1 MTRLPIVLTVLATI
15 ALLAGCGHKNLDKY
29 DWDKLS
35 ASPEYVVG
43 PEDVLYVE
51 FWQRD
56 DMTKEVTV
64 RPDGFLDLPLIGEVD
79 AQGKTP
85 EELKQ
90 LITRKMTAFEKA
102 PVVTV
107 TVRKV
112 MSYRIYVLGKVQKP
126 GLYNPTQKVTV
137 LQALALAGGPTTF
150 ADEDKAVIIRRD
162 GTTERRIPFVYSKVV
177 GGSYPQMNIILSTGD
192 TIVIP

>member
-1 MTRLPIVLTVLATI
+1 MTRPFLTAILSLCMMVSA
-15 ALLAGCGHKNLDKY
+15 CGHQNLDKY
-29 DWDKLS
+29 DWEKLS

-64 RPDGFLDLPLIGEVD
+64 RPDGFLDLPLIGELD
-79 AQGKTP
+79 ANGKTP
-85 EELKQ
+85 EEIKQ
-90 LITRKMTAFEKA
+90 IITRKMTAFEKA
-102 PVVTV
+102 PIVTV

-150 ADEDKAVIIRRD
+150 ADEDKSVIIRRE
-162 GTTERRIPFVYSKVV
+162 GGTERRIPFVYSEVV
-177 GGSYPQMNIILSTGD
+177 GGTYPQMNIILATGD
-192 TIVIP
+192 TLVIP